1 MPIEYGTEI
10 MKELQGKVTGIA
22 LTRYLLD
29 VPGGKG
35 KAPLGHR

>member
-29 VPGGKG
+29 VSDGKG